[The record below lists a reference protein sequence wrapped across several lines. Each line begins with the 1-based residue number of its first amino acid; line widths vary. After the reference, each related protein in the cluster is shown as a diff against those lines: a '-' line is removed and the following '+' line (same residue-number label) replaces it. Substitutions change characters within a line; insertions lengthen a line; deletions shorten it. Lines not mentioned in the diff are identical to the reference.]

1 MENVSASDERRAIHL
16 GATAAMRF
24 KLIEQQPKTYAV
36 VFETG
41 DELAAG
47 LKQFAQAQKLTGSSF
62 KAIGAFSSV
71 RLAWF
76 DWEKK
81 EYRPSVVFNEQ
92 VELVS
97 LIGDVALKDGE
108 PQVHAHV
115 VVARADGA
123 AYGGHLLEAYV
134 RPTCEVILTESP
146 PNLHKE
152 IDSESGLAL
161 IRL

>member
-1 MENVSASDERRAIHL
+1 
-16 GATAAMRF
+16 MRYE
-24 KLIEQQPKTYAV
+24 LIEQHPKTYAV

-41 DELAAG
+41 EELASG
-47 LKQFAQAQKLTGSSF
+47 LKEFAQAQELTSSSF

-108 PQVHAHV
+108 PEVHAHV
-115 VVARADGA
+115 VVARADGS

-134 RPTCEVILTESP
+134 RPTCEVILTESA

-152 IDSESGLAL
+152 IDPESGLAL
-161 IRL
+161 IKL

>member
-1 MENVSASDERRAIHL
+1 
-16 GATAAMRF
+16 MRYE
-24 KLIEQQPKTYAV
+24 LIEQHPKTYAV

-41 DELAAG
+41 EELASG
-47 LKQFAQAQKLTGSSF
+47 LKEFAQAQELTSSSF

-115 VVARADGA
+115 VVARADGS

-134 RPTCEVILTESP
+134 RPTCEVIFTESA

-152 IDSESGLAL
+152 IDPESGLAL
-161 IRL
+161 IKL

>member
-1 MENVSASDERRAIHL
+1 
-16 GATAAMRF
+16 MRYE
-24 KLIEQQPKTYAV
+24 LIEQHPKTYAV

-41 DELAAG
+41 EELSSG
-47 LKQFAQAQKLTGSSF
+47 LKEFAQAQESTSSSF

-108 PQVHAHV
+108 PEVHAHV
-115 VVARADGA
+115 VVARADGS

-134 RPTCEVILTESP
+134 LPTCEVIFTESA

-152 IDSESGLAL
+152 IDPESGLAL
-161 IRL
+161 IKL

>member
-1 MENVSASDERRAIHL
+1 
-16 GATAAMRF
+16 MRYE
-24 KLIEQQPKTYAV
+24 LIEQHPKTYAV

-41 DELAAG
+41 EELASG
-47 LKQFAQAQKLTGSSF
+47 LKEFAQAQELTSSSF

-108 PQVHAHV
+108 PEVHAHV
-115 VVARADGA
+115 VVARADGS

-134 RPTCEVILTESP
+134 CSTCEVIFTESA

-152 IDSESGLAL
+152 IDPESGLAL
-161 IRL
+161 IKL

>member
-1 MENVSASDERRAIHL
+1 
-16 GATAAMRF
+16 MRYE
-24 KLIEQQPKTYAV
+24 LIEQHPKTYAV

-41 DELAAG
+41 KELASG
-47 LKQFAQAQKLTGSSF
+47 LKEFAQAQELTSSSF

-108 PQVHAHV
+108 PEVHAHV
-115 VVARADGA
+115 VVARADGS

-134 RPTCEVILTESP
+134 RPTCEVILTESA

-152 IDSESGLAL
+152 IDPESGLAL
-161 IRL
+161 IKL

>member
-1 MENVSASDERRAIHL
+1 
-16 GATAAMRF
+16 MRF
-24 KLIEQQPKTYAV
+24 RVIEQQPKTYVV

-41 DELAAG
+41 EELAAG
-47 LKQFAQAQKLTGSSF
+47 LQAFAQREKLTGSSF

-71 RLAWF
+71 KLAWF

-97 LIGDVALKDGE
+97 LIGDVALKDGD

-115 VVARADGA
+115 VVARADGV
-123 AYGGHLLEAYV
+123 AYGGHLLEACV

-152 IDSESGLAL
+152 IDPASGLAL
-161 IRL
+161 IKP